1 MPNKIHLTRYNHL
14 NKKINVIIE
23 WILNDHPLLNKDYR
37 DKLEGMLEGN
47 LRYIKNIDGR
57 TLKVEVID

>member
-1 MPNKIHLTRYNHL
+1 MSSKLHLTRYDHL
-14 NKKINVIIE
+14 NKKINAILE
-23 WILNDHPLLNKDYR
+23 WILNDHPLLNKVYR

-47 LRYIKNIDGR
+47 LRYIKNIDGK